1 MLRILK
7 TTSDGHTGHIS
18 VDCRIEEEERNLTI
32 KGATETVGIH
42 PDALQAKFGGD
53 VKLWLQDEHR
63 RMAERHEARKIAAKA
78 LEDLK
83 TFNILTLP
91 DEEK

>member
-18 VDCRIEEEERNLTI
+18 VDCRIEETAGSLTT
-32 KGATETVGIH
+32 KGAIETVGIH
-42 PDALQAKFGGD
+42 PDALQSKYGGD

-63 RMAERHEARKIAAKA
+63 VIAARHESRKLAEKA
-78 LEDLK
+78 MKDLREIG
-83 TFNILTLP
+83 TLTLP
-91 DEEK
+91 

>member
-18 VDCRIEEEERNLTI
+18 VDCRIEEQEGNLTI

-42 PDALQAKFGGD
+42 PDALQAAYGGD
-53 VKLWLQDEHR
+53 VKLWLQDRHR
-63 RMAERHEARKIAAKA
+63 DIAARHEARKLAAKA

-83 TFNILTLP
+83 NIETLTL
-91 DEEK
+91 

>member
-18 VDCRIEEEERNLTI
+18 VDCRIEENINDVKFT
-32 KGATETVGIH
+32 GSVETVGIH
-42 PDALQAKFGGD
+42 PDALQSKFGGD

-63 RMAERHEARKIAAKA
+63 GIAARHEARKLAAKA

-83 TFNILTLP
+83 QIGTLTL
-91 DEEK
+91 

>member
-18 VDCRIEEEERNLTI
+18 VDCHIEEKSGNLTT
-32 KGATETVGIH
+32 KGAVETVGIH
-42 PDALQAKFGGD
+42 PDALQSKFGGD

-63 RMAERHEARKIAAKA
+63 GIAARHEARKLAAKA

-83 TFNILTLP
+83 EIKTLTLP
-91 DEEK
+91 